1 MGKYKDDPKSR
12 KARTDLWMRI
22 ANLFFPLFIIHQG
35 FLVYFG
41 AISRDKYM
49 SDLIFFPLAIV
60 TVALTF
66 YNTLAPVRKG
76 MMNYARTYGLQ
87 ILVLS
92 IAFSTYGFASPL
104 TPCFVLMLF
113 DAYRIL
119 GLQGLTI
126 SALIMAFFSAADVYR
141 TVSLHIPSISS
152 VFLFVGAAAFLAAV
166 LIIIVKIQ
174 SVRQAVLEQSR
185 TQAETERYRITT
197 LMNNLSQ
204 GVLSIDHKGVV
215 RTYNAATLNILDTN
229 DTLNGRHIDE
239 ILVVKDEAGNR
250 VNVFDLMNR
259 SRHYYMRDDLFYHY
273 SDDVIRLEVTI
284 TPIRAGSSGKDVHTG
299 IEKGFLVLLRD
310 ITKQKNLDEERDE
323 FISVVSHELRTPI
336 TIAEGTLDNI
346 KTLYD
351 KDLATTDRIKP
362 ALTAAHEQIVFLAK
376 MVNDL
381 STLSRAERGVADSAE
396 PIDVNELCDSLY
408 AESSQQATAL
418 GLSFNL
424 DVQPQIGSV
433 NVSRLYLIE
442 LLHNFISNAIKY
454 TKKGSITLHAKASS
468 GRVTLSVEDTG
479 IGISK
484 SDQKKIFD
492 KFYRSEDYRTRESR
506 GTGLGLYVA
515 TKLARKIDTSIT
527 LESRLNH
534 GSTFSI
540 TLPLYQPDSDDKE

>member
-1 MGKYKDDPKSR
+1 MGKYKDDPKIR

-41 AISRDKYM
+41 AISRDKYV
-49 SDLIFFPLAIV
+49 SDIIFFPLAIIM
-60 TVALTF
+60 VALTF
-66 YNTLAPVRKG
+66 YNTLTPVKKG
-76 MMNYARTYGLQ
+76 PMRYVRTYGLQ
-87 ILVLS
+87 ILALT
-92 IAFSTYGFASPL
+92 IAFTTYGFASPL

-119 GLQGLTI
+119 GLKGLTV

-152 VFLFVGAAAFLAAV
+152 VFLFVGAAAFLAAI

-185 TQAETERYRITT
+185 AQAETERYRITT

-204 GVLSIDHKGVV
+204 GVLSIDRRGIV

-229 DTLNGRHIDE
+229 DSLNGRHIDE
-239 ILVVKDEAGNR
+239 ILVVKDNKGDR
-250 VNVFDLMNR
+250 VNVFELMKRN
-259 SRHYYMRDDLFYHY
+259 RHYYMRDDLFYHY
-273 SDDVIRLEVTI
+273 SDDVIRLEVSI
-284 TPIRAGSSGKDVHTG
+284 TPIRSGNDVKDLNTG

-310 ITKQKNLDEERDE
+310 VTKQKNLDEERDE
-323 FISVVSHELRTPI
+323 FISVVSHELRTPL

-351 KDLATTDRIKP
+351 KNLATTDRIRP
-362 ALTAAHEQIVFLAK
+362 ALDAAHEQIIFLAK

-381 STLSRAERGVADSAE
+381 STLSRAERGVSDSAE
-396 PIDVNELCDSLY
+396 LIDVNELCDSLY
-408 AESSQQATAL
+408 AESSQDATAV

-424 DVQPQIGSV
+424 DVQPQIGNV
-433 NVSRLYLIE
+433 NVSRLYLVE
-442 LLHNFISNAIKY
+442 LLHNFITNAIKY
-454 TKKGSITLHAKASS
+454 TKEG
-468 GRVTLSVEDTG
+468 GVTLNAKVIDDHVEFSVQDTG

-484 SDQKKIFD
+484 SDQKNIFN

-515 TKLARKIDTSIT
+515 SKLARKIDTTIK

-540 TLPLYQPDSDDKE
+540 RIPLAKQKDKDK